1 MKNRYNVNKNPNYA
15 SFKKNSK
22 QETLIAVTYTFY
34 NLIDFKYSEVDSAH
48 VEFSTFQKN
57 VLPYGVCPGVTS
69 VVGLSFSPM
78 YLLVHHAHQH
88 FIGLVL
94 SANFP
99 PEH

>member
-1 MKNRYNVNKNPNYA
+1 M
-15 SFKKNSK
+15 
-22 QETLIAVTYTFY
+22 TDTFY
-34 NLIDFKYSEVDSAH
+34 DLIDFKYSEVDSAH
-48 VEFSTFQKN
+48 VEFSNLSEN

-78 YLLVHHAHQH
+78 YSLVHHAHQH